1 MCVFVFCYLNKKIIK
16 MRKEAELVIGWLYGG
31 QDPLIKIRIKKM
43 VVLVK
48 YWKL

>member
-1 MCVFVFCYLNKKIIK
+1 

-31 QDPLIKIRIKKM
+31 QDPPIKLYKKNGG
-43 VVLVK
+43 VKCCLVK